1 MSGNGLVIIGGSY
14 AAQQIAF
21 SAREAGYADPIRLIS
36 EEPFLPYQRPP
47 LSKGFPSGKVEQSA
61 LILRPESFYA
71 ENKVDLM
78 LGTRVERIDRDSRA
92 VVTADGRTIPYD
104 KLAIATGARAR
115 LFTGPGADLK
125 GVLPVRSLADAID
138 LRDRAPHVTNVV
150 VIGGGFIGLEVAS
163 AMRMLGKN
171 VTVIEFAPRL
181 LGRAV
186 GPLLS
191 QFVLDYHRAQG
202 VHIVLNASVTEIK
215 GEDGHV
221 RSVSCSTGET
231 FPADLVVVGIGA
243 IPNTELAEASG
254 LQCQDGI
261 VVDDH
266 ARTSDPDIVAAGDC
280 TRHPSAFA
288 GRSLRLES
296 VQNALDQAKIAGATI
311 AGVDKVYD
319 TVPWF
324 WSDQYT
330 LNLQMVG
337 LADGHDQCVVRGSID
352 EGKFSLFY
360 YKAGKL
366 IGVESVSRP
375 SDHAIC
381 RRILGGHVPVT
392 PEQAADLAVDL
403 RVLMKAAA
411 KPAAAKPDAG

>member
-1 MSGNGLVIIGGSY
+1 MSGHGLVIIGGSY

-21 SAREAGYADPIRLIS
+21 SAREAGYAEPIRLIS
-36 EEPFLPYQRPP
+36 EEPYLPYQRPP
-47 LSKGFPSGKVEQSA
+47 LSKGFPSGKVEQEA
-61 LILRPESFYA
+61 LTLRPEPYYA
-71 ENKVDLM
+71 DNKIELM
-78 LGTRVERIDRDSRA
+78 LGTRVERIDRDQRA

-115 LFTGPGADLK
+115 LFGGPGGQLD
-125 GVLPVRSLADAID
+125 GVLPVRSLADAIA
-138 LRDRAPHVTNVV
+138 LRDRAPKVTNVV

-163 AMRMLGKN
+163 AMRMLGKT

-186 GPLLS
+186 GPVLS
-191 QFVLDYHRAQG
+191 QFVADYHRGQG
-202 VHIVLNASVTEIK
+202 VHIVLNASVTEIR
-215 GEDGHV
+215 GENGHV
-221 RSVSCSTGET
+221 ASVLCSTGES

-243 IPNTELAEASG
+243 VPNTELAEAAG
-254 LQCQDGI
+254 LQCHDGI
-261 VVDDH
+261 VVDEH

-296 VQNALDQAKIAGATI
+296 VQNALDQAKIAGATV
-311 AGVDKVYD
+311 AGADKLYD

-337 LADGHDQCVVRGSID
+337 LADGHDQCVVRGSIE

-360 YKAGKL
+360 FKAGTL
-366 IGVESVSRP
+366 VGVESVSRP

-381 RRILGGHVPVT
+381 RRILGGRVPMT
-392 PEQAADLAVDL
+392 PEQAADLSVDL
-403 RVLMKAAA
+403 RALLKAA
-411 KPAAAKPDAG
+411 KPAVG